1 MYCNDKIIGS
11 ARAVLREE
19 GGGGGGGGGGERER
33 ERERERA
40 EMRSSMWKRITCPID
55 CRNHTTF
62 WTKKDYNA

>member
-33 ERERERA
+33 ERA

-55 CRNHTTF
+55 CRTQS
-62 WTKKDYNA
+62 YNFLD